1 MRFIVTPEFSEK
13 VSSLSR
19 DGISAISTIANFI
32 SETDRNS
39 LTQGNRGIEVRSL
52 TGDIVVI
59 NYSPYR
65 LFASFGSDS
74 EGEYL
79 LLMDVSIEASQV
91 STIGGFF
98 ATKDPRRNQMFDP
111 NRNMTIDPRRNM
123 TIDPNRNMTIDPRR
137 NRYYGGPYIYNTQL
151 KQVGFLVRAN
161 ENVSLIFDMS
171 ARFISYI
178 VSTGSGNLNIFD
190 ISGAWIGFLVPTQNE
205 VLLHFDAAARW
216 IGIII

>member
-137 NRYYGGPYIYNTQL
+137 NMTIDPNRNMTIDPRRNMTIDPNRNMTIDPRRNRYYGGPYIYNTQL
-151 KQVGFLVRAN
+151 KQVGFLVYPLRTRYCCT
-161 ENVSLIFDMS
+161 SMRQQD
-171 ARFISYI
+171 
-178 VSTGSGNLNIFD
+178 G
-190 ISGAWIGFLVPTQNE
+190 
-205 VLLHFDAAARW
+205 
-216 IGIII
+216 